1 MYIYNYKDW
10 PHFKWDINFLESFL
24 SLLRYKQG
32 KLFGRMESLGFD
44 LKNEA
49 ILRTLTQDVVKSS
62 EIEGEILD
70 TEQVRSSIARRLG
83 VEIGGFSST
92 NKNIEGVVEM
102 MLDAVNN
109 FDHPLTQ
116 DRLFK
121 WHASLF
127 PTGYSGMNKI
137 QVGNWRNDHHGPMQV
152 ISGPF
157 GKEKIHFQA
166 SPAQEIDQEMVLF
179 LKWFNEEEKLDLVLK
194 AGIAHF
200 WFVTIHPFED
210 GNGRIARA
218 LTDMLLARSENSSQ
232 RFYSFSS
239 QIRQERNKYYD
250 ILEKS
255 QKGTMDITHWLEW
268 FLKCLERAI
277 EGAQG
282 SLATVLSKAR
292 FWEKNSKYSFNDR
305 QRKVLNLL
313 MDEFKGNLTTS
324 KWAKM
329 TKCSQDTA
337 HRDIIDLISKGILIK
352 NQEGGRS
359 TNYLMVSS

>member
-1 MYIYNYKDW
+1 MYIYNDKNW
-10 PHFKWDINFLESFL
+10 PNFKWDIDFIEPLL

-32 KLFGRMESLGFD
+32 KLLGRMESLGFN
-44 LKNEA
+44 LQKEA

-70 TEQVRSSIARRLG
+70 TKQVRSSIARRLG
-83 VEIGGFSST
+83 VEVGTASI
-92 NKNIEGVVEM
+92 NQNVEGIVEM
-102 MLDAVNN
+102 MLDAVKN
-109 FDHPLTQ
+109 FEQPLTQ
-116 DRLFK
+116 ERLFK

-127 PTGYSGMNKI
+127 PTGRSGINKI
-137 QVGNWRNDHHGPMQV
+137 FVGEWRNDAYGPMQV

-166 SPAQEIDQEMVLF
+166 PSAQSVNLEMAHF
-179 LKWFNEEEKLDLVLK
+179 LKWFNKEEKIDLVLK

-200 WFVTIHPFED
+200 WFLTIHPFED
-210 GNGRIARA
+210 GNGRIART

-239 QIRQERNKYYD
+239 QIRQERNKYYN

-255 QKGTMDITHWLEW
+255 QKGTIDITLWLEW

-277 EGAQG
+277 EGSQN
-282 SLATVLSKAR
+282 SLETVLFKAR

-313 MDEFKGNLTTS
+313 MDDFKGNLTTS
-324 KWAKM
+324 KWAKI
-329 TKCSQDTA
+329 TNCSQDTA
-337 HRDIIDLISKGILIK
+337 HRDIVDLISKGILTK
-352 NQEGGRS
+352 NVEGGRS
-359 TNYLMVSS
+359 TNYLIVPS